1 MKTEVEMVREFM
13 TAFGQRTPSTPCL
26 PDGETQRLRW
36 LLIAEEAKE
45 LGDANTMVD
54 YLDAVGDLLYVVFG
68 SAVAAGLS
76 AEAVTAAFSEIHR
89 SNMTKFWL
97 PEEIET
103 MPGNWTA
110 SPAGNG
116 RFVVRDGTGKVRK
129 SPSYQPVQL
138 EDFTR

>member
-36 LLIAEEAKE
+36 LLVAEEAKE
-45 LGDANTMVD
+45 LGDANTIVD

-76 AEAVTAAFSEIHR
+76 AEAVAAAFAEIHR

-103 MPGNWTA
+103 MPGNWTG

-129 SPSYQPVQL
+129 SPSYQPAQL
-138 EDFTR
+138 EEFTR